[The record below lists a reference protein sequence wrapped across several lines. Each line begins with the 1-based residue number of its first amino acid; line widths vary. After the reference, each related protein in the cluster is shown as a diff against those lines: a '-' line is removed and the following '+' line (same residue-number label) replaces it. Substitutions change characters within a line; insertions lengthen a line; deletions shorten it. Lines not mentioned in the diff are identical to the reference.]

1 MVIRE
6 AKGSWSAGT
15 APQGSNVRSLGVERM
30 WRVGLALSLAFGASC
45 ASAGAS
51 RVESQSSASHDVVL
65 RGGFVLEGSG
75 NPWRRADV
83 AVTGDRI
90 SAVGDL
96 RGHRGRREIDVSGLY
111 VAPGFIDA
119 HSHAGTGLVRRE
131 LSHARPLLAQ
141 GITTVVINPDGGGEA
156 DLVRQRG
163 RLEEHGL
170 GVNVAQLVPHG
181 SVRREV
187 LGTEDRAP
195 TASEME
201 RMRAIVRAGMAAGA
215 FGLSSGPYYV
225 PGSYATTEELIE
237 LARVAGESG
246 GIYTSHIRDE
256 GDFNIGV
263 VAAVDEVIRVARE
276 AGVPGVVTHI
286 KVLGPRV
293 WGYSAALVHRIE
305 RARADGV
312 EIFADQY
319 PYTASETSL
328 TGALVPPWAQV
339 GGDSALVQRID
350 SPTERERLAADVA
363 ENLDRRGGADR
374 IQFRRHRADASVE
387 GRTLA
392 AVAAERGT
400 DPVTTALDMLRAG
413 GATIVSFNM
422 HDDDVER
429 FMRQPWTMTAS
440 DGELVPMG
448 EGVPHPR
455 SYGTFPRRIREY
467 TVDRGVVDLATT
479 IRSMTGLPAAVHRME
494 DRGVLRAG
502 AVADIVVFDLDRVDD
517 PSTFSDPHRLAEGMV
532 HVLVNGGFAIEDGR
546 FTDRMHG
553 RVLRR
558 SEVLQR
564 AEYRAR

>member
-1 MVIRE
+1 MPR
-6 AKGSWSAGT
+6 GT
-15 APQGSNVRSLGVERM
+15 NGRTRGIGRLCR
-30 WRVGLALSLAFGASC
+30 LAVALTVAVAASC
-45 ASAGAS
+45 ASAGTT
-51 RVESQSSASHDVVL
+51 RVESQAPPVHDLVL
-65 RGGFVLEGSG
+65 RGGFVLDGSG

-90 SAVGDL
+90 SAAGDL
-96 RGHRGRREIDVSGLY
+96 RDHRARREIDVSGLY

-141 GITTVVINPDGGGEA
+141 GITTVVINPDGGGDS
-156 DLVRQRG
+156 DLLRQRG

-187 LGTEDRAP
+187 LGMEDRAP
-195 TASEME
+195 TASELE
-201 RMRAIVRAGMAAGA
+201 RMRAIVREGMEAGA
-215 FGLSSGPYYV
+215 FGLSSGPFYA
-225 PGSYATTEELIE
+225 PGSYASTEELIE
-237 LARVAGESG
+237 LARVAGEGG

-256 GDFNIGV
+256 GDFSIGV

-276 AGVPGVVTHI
+276 AGLPGVVTHI

-319 PYTASETSL
+319 PYTASATSL
-328 TGALVPPWAQV
+328 TGALVPRWAQV
-339 GGDSALVQRID
+339 GGDSALVERID
-350 SPTERERLAADVA
+350 SPTERERLATDLA

-374 IQFRRHRADASVE
+374 IQFRRHRADPSVE

-392 AVAAERGT
+392 AVAAERGI

-440 DGELVPMG
+440 DGELVPM
-448 EGVPHPR
+448 
-455 SYGTFPRRIREY
+455 
-467 TVDRGVVDLATT
+467 A
-479 IRSMTGLPAAVHRME
+479 
-494 DRGVLRAG
+494 
-502 AVADIVVFDLDRVDD
+502 RVCR
-517 PSTFSDPHRLAEGMV
+517 T
-532 HVLVNGGFAIEDGR
+532 
-546 FTDRMHG
+546 
-553 RVLRR
+553 
-558 SEVLQR
+558 
-564 AEYRAR
+564 RARTGPSLAGSASIP